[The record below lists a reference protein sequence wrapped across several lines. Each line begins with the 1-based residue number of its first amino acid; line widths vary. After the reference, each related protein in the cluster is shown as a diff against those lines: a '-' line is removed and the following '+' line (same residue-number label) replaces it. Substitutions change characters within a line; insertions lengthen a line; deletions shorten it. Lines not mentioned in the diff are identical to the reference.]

1 MSTGIR
7 QVVSIVC
14 VAIAGMA
21 TADASAGAMRCGRLN
36 IAFQFPNPEDAIQVC
51 RGGDAALRFLA
62 AQGLTMPPEINVDIV
77 EEMPEGVAESAL
89 GIYVWKEQRVIL
101 PTYQTFQERE
111 EQVQKLGVPISRA
124 HYRAAASHEVAHAV
138 AHVNFK
144 AEPSL
149 LAGEYIGYAT
159 LFYVLPNN
167 EREKILERYPYQEG
181 WEKEAAFIYMSD
193 PIEFGA
199 HAFRHFLKKNGGKA
213 YLHKL
218 LSGETSPLLP
228 GE

>member
-1 MSTGIR
+1 
-7 QVVSIVC
+7 
-14 VAIAGMA
+14 
-21 TADASAGAMRCGRLN
+21 
-36 IAFQFPNPEDAIQVC
+36 
-51 RGGDAALRFLA
+51 
-62 AQGLTMPPEINVDIV
+62 MPQEIKVDIV
-77 EEMPEGVAESAL
+77 EAMPEGVTESAL
-89 GIYVWKEQRVIL
+89 GVYVWKEQRVIL
-101 PTYQTFQERE
+101 PTYQTFQDRE
-111 EQVQKLGVPISRA
+111 KQVRKFGVPISRA

-138 AHVNFK
+138 AHFNFK

-149 LAGEYIGYAT
+149 LAGEYISYAT
-159 LFYVLPNN
+159 LFYVLPSK
-167 EREKILERYPYQEG
+167 ERKKILARYPYQEG
-181 WEKEAAFIYMSD
+181 WEKGAAFIYMSD